1 MPNVGGCQVYA
12 ISFRGG
18 TYMLLILKLARFIQL
33 LHLETIDRA
42 SFVISSGPTRVIVTL
57 PTDSVFG
64 VLETILTRKARLK

>member
-1 MPNVGGCQVYA
+1 MPSVGDCQVSA

-18 TYMLLILKLARFIQL
+18 TYISLTLKLAHFIQL
-33 LHLETIDRA
+33 LRLEATDRV
-42 SFVISSGPTRVIVTL
+42 SFVISSGPMRVIVTL